1 MLSQLRSGGIDFFAN
16 SGLILSS
23 LVPVAAINGIGF
35 AFPDYPSVW
44 RAMDGA
50 LGKHVMGAI
59 EKAGLVPFEKMWD
72 NGYRQTLSATKPI
85 RTADDLKGFK
95 IRVPPSPLWT
105 GLFKDLGAS
114 PVSIPW
120 GETYTAMQT
129 KVADGLENPLAGIYF
144 AKMHEV
150 GKFISTTNHMWD
162 GFWFVANRRSF
173 ESLPPSAR
181 EIVRTAVN
189 AAAMK
194 QREADAKQRE
204 EALTS
209 PEGRLA
215 FVEDYEARQARF
227 QELKDMDKP
236 GKDATPLQ
244 QAEYTEIKKEK
255 NDLGR
260 SLYRDSAE
268 YKKAVP
274 IAQQLR
280 EQRRVGVTVVD
291 GPEGVEALLASSV
304 PDDQVDRFVAQSQ
317 RSLEAGC
324 LNGRRLPIDEGV
336 TAEAQNQARL
346 PDATLAQE
354 HDFV

>member
-1 MLSQLRSGGIDFFAN
+1 MKFANIMPSDHPLNVRMREASAEIKQKTNGLVDIQVFPASQLGSDADMLSQVRSGGIDFFAN

-35 AFPDYPSVW
+35 AFPDYPAVW

-50 LGKHVMGAI
+50 LGKHVMGAL

-114 PVSIPW
+114 PVSVAW

-150 GKFISTTNHMWD
+150 GKYISMTNHMWD

-173 ESLPPSAR
+173 EALPPTVR
-181 EIVRTAVN
+181 EIVRTTIN

-194 QREADAKQRE
+194 QREDVAKLNEELRVNIAKSVEFVNVDPKNFRNKLQESGFYSEWKKRMGE
-204 EALTS
+204 EAWNLLESTT
-209 PEGRLA
+209 GKLA
-215 FVEDYEARQARF
+215 
-227 QELKDMDKP
+227 
-236 GKDATPLQ
+236 
-244 QAEYTEIKKEK
+244 
-255 NDLGR
+255 
-260 SLYRDSAE
+260 
-268 YKKAVP
+268 
-274 IAQQLR
+274 
-280 EQRRVGVTVVD
+280 
-291 GPEGVEALLASSV
+291 
-304 PDDQVDRFVAQSQ
+304 
-317 RSLEAGC
+317 
-324 LNGRRLPIDEGV
+324 
-336 TAEAQNQARL
+336 
-346 PDATLAQE
+346 
-354 HDFV
+354 